1 MESHSDH
8 DNGQVAGLLDLSES
22 SCGTEMMTNEDF
34 RANSPGKE
42 GACGSEVIKMLSS
55 PLKCKEDDQQ
65 FAGLLDSNEEC
76 PHCPGGICPLFIQCI
91 RIIYEDYEDHCNP
104 CDIWSGPSPSSVHM
118 DYGAVGQI
126 GRQIGWSGTNSHL
139 EQMLRKFYC
148 VCERVCF
155 ALSLLRSLVILD
167 RYNT

>member
-42 GACGSEVIKMLSS
+42 GACGSEVIEMLSS
-55 PLKCKEDDQQ
+55 PLKCNEDDQQ

-76 PHCPGGICPLFIQCI
+76 PHCPGGICPLFIQCV
-91 RIIYEDYEDHCNP
+91 RIIYEDYEDHGNP

-118 DYGAVGQI
+118 DDGAVSQI
-126 GRQIGWSGTNSHL
+126 GRRIGWSGTNSHL